1 MPTEESDTQSDGIP
15 TDESDTQSDGT
26 PYSESD
32 IHSDG
37 NPTSESD
44 SQSEDMKSVDIKVE
58 SNNSAKLNDGNIVFN
73 NCVQYPADEIQV
85 LEECEI
91 KTSSD
96 SRGY

>member
-1 MPTEESDTQSDGIP
+1 MHSDGNP
-15 TDESDTQSDGT
+15 NSDSD
-26 PYSESD
+26 S
-32 IHSDG
+32 HSDG

-44 SQSEDMKSVDIKVE
+44 SHSYGNPTSESDSNSDDINSVDIKVE
-58 SNNSAKLNDGNIVFN
+58 SNNSGKPHDGNVVFN

-85 LEECEI
+85 LDECEI